1 MNGVE
6 HMQLPNPRGELS
18 ACLCDH
24 LEKPPHE
31 FTPPQP
37 SGDPLSG
44 DDFHL
49 ALYLCYELTYRG
61 IGGVDDR
68 WEWEPSLVAFRRGL
82 EEAFED
88 AVRHGL
94 GPIPEPDDVPH
105 ALRHLATRD
114 DGPPLASYL
123 QASATLD
130 EFKEF
135 LMHRSAYHLKEADPH
150 TWAIPRLWGRAK
162 AAMVEIQSDEYGSG
176 NGSRMHAALFAE
188 TLATAGLDETYGG
201 YVDLLPGETL
211 APVNL
216 MSMFGLHRRLR
227 GAAVGHLALFEM
239 TSTGPNRKYAQGL
252 RRLGLGAA
260 TEFFDEHVEADAVHE
275 QIAAHDMA
283 GSLADQE
290 PDLARDIIFGAEA
303 LLMLDGRFAAHV
315 LDTWSA
321 GHSSLRRADRV
332 TVDR

>member
-1 MNGVE
+1 M
-6 HMQLPNPRGELS
+6 HLPNPRGELS

-24 LEKPPHE
+24 LEKPPHN
-31 FTPPQP
+31 FTPPAP
-37 SGDPLSG
+37 SGDPISG

-49 ALYLCYELTYRG
+49 ALYLCYELSYRG
-61 IGGVDDR
+61 IRDVDDR
-68 WEWEPSLVAFRRGL
+68 WEWEPSLIALRKSL

-88 AVRHGL
+88 AVRHQL
-94 GPIPEPDDVPH
+94 GTISEPADVPR
-105 ALRHLATRD
+105 ALRHLAAA

-123 QASATLD
+123 QVSATLD

-135 LMHRSAYHLKEADPH
+135 LIHRSAYHLKEADPH

-176 NGSRMHAALFAE
+176 DPNRIHAALFADS
-188 TLATAGLDETYGG
+188 LATAGLNEAYGA
-201 YVDLLPGETL
+201 YTDLLPGKTL

-239 TSTGPNRKYAQGL
+239 TSTGPNRKYARGL

-283 GSLADQE
+283 GSLANQE
-290 PDLARDIIFGAEA
+290 PDVARDIIFGAEA
-303 LLMLDGRFAAHV
+303 LLMLDRTFGAH
-315 LDTWSA
+315 LLESWHA
-321 GHSSLRRADRV
+321 GTSSLRRPDRV
-332 TVDR
+332 PVDH